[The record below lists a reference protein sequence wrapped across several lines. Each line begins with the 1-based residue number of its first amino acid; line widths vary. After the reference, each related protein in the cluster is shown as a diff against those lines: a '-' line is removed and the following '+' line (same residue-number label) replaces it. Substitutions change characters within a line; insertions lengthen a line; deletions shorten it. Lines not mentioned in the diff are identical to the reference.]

1 MASVLEVVGG
11 FGSFVVVQEEGVV
24 GVGED
29 DVLPQEGRLQEGVVL
44 VYFLEDVVIP
54 VHESKLRIALRT

>member
-29 DVLPQEGRLQEGVVL
+29 DVLSQEGRLQEGVVL